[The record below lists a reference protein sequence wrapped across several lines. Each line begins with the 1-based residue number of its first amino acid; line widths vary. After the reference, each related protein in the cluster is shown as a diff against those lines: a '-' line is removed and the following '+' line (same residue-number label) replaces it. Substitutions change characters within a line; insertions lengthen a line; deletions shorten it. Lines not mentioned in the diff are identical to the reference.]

1 MARCVPRHS
10 WLPTTPSIRPT
21 TLHIFVGVVLAEDD
35 EHPRPPDEP
44 TVLTG
49 TRVLLISPEDYRR
62 DVVARRLRAQGCS
75 LEETADPSDGAELA
89 LASPPSVVVADL
101 WMPQISGVQ
110 LCRLLRSEPATADV
124 PVLLCGD
131 DDAPRNRFW
140 AERAGAAAYVVK
152 GRTGDLVRAV
162 AQASRG
168 APTDD
173 AFFEQ
178 LPGGGID
185 IRDRIARHLDEA
197 LFESVIASEVRALA
211 SAGGFERLFDR
222 LAQLMSQLTRY
233 RWVALTTFRPARVA
247 IHHHPNKRELASQ
260 EARSVLGIDADVAA
274 FYVEDEDAAG
284 DAIAATDVVCDV
296 HFGGLPV
303 ARFAMS
309 PTTADAG
316 DAHALARIVGQ
327 ELGGAVRMADLVEES
342 QRLAAT
348 DGLTNLTN
356 RRAFTELM
364 HSEIARCNRYGGTLS
379 LMLLDLDHFKRIND
393 ERGHAAG
400 DRVLAALGD
409 LLRRRTR
416 ESDHTARWG
425 GEEFVVALTVTDE
438 AAGRIA
444 AERVRRAIEE
454 VVVHD
459 DRGARIPLSAS
470 IGLAGWRTGE
480 TLEALVARADAAMYA
495 SKAGGRNR
503 VTVDLELVSTDS
515 ESAPGPAMQALK
527 ESG

>member
-1 MARCVPRHS
+1 M
-10 WLPTTPSIRPT
+10 
-21 TLHIFVGVVLAEDD
+21 
-35 EHPRPPDEP
+35 
-44 TVLTG
+44 LTG

-62 DVVARRLRAQGCS
+62 DLVARRLRAQGCS
-75 LEETADPSDGAELA
+75 LEGTADPSDGAELA

-124 PVLLCGD
+124 PVVLCGG

-152 GRTGDLVRAV
+152 RRTGDLVRAV
-162 AQASRG
+162 VQATRG
-168 APTDD
+168 APSEDS
-173 AFFEQ
+173 FFEQ
-178 LPGGGID
+178 LPGGAID
-185 IRDRIARHLDEA
+185 IRDRISRHLDEA
-197 LFESVIASEVRALA
+197 LFESVIASELRALA

-222 LAQLMSQLTRY
+222 LAQFMSQVTRY
-233 RWVALTTFRPARVA
+233 RWLALTTFRPARVA
-247 IHHHPNKRELASQ
+247 IHHHPNKRDLALR
-260 EARSVLGIDADVAA
+260 EARSVLGIDDDAA
-274 FYVEDEDAAG
+274 AIYVEDEDAAG
-284 DAIAATDVVCDV
+284 DTISANDVVCDV
-296 HFGGLPV
+296 LFGGAPV

-316 DAHALARIVGQ
+316 DATALARIVGR

-348 DGLTNLTN
+348 DSLTDLTN
-356 RRAFTELM
+356 RRAFAELM
-364 HSEIARCNRYGGTLS
+364 RAEIARCNRYGGTLS

-409 LLRRRTR
+409 LLRWRTR
-416 ESDHTARWG
+416 ESDHAARWG
-425 GEEFVVALTVTDE
+425 GEEFVVAWTVTDG

-454 VVVHD
+454 LVVHD
-459 DRGARIPLSAS
+459 DRGEPIPLSAS
-470 IGLAGWRTGE
+470 IGVAGWRPGE
-480 TLEALVARADAAMYA
+480 TLESLVARADAAMYA

-503 VTVDLELVSTDS
+503 VTVGLEVVATES
-515 ESAPGPAMQALK
+515 ESTPCLALQALE